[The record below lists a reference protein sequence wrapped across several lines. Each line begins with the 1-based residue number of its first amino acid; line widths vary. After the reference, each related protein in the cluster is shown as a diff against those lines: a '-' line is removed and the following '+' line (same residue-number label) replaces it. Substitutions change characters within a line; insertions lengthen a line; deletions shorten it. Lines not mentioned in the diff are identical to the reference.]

1 MLNSYLYLFNL
12 NEVSEEKGQTF
23 GDPKNIINMNNLHSY
38 ELKKDL
44 RFEIVEMKKGLFSST
59 KKTLLKAQSSQDL
72 EEWVA
77 LFDKLVHK

>member
-1 MLNSYLYLFNL
+1 M
-12 NEVSEEKGQTF
+12 SEEGQTF
-23 GDPKNIINMNNLHSY
+23 AEPKNIINMNNLHSY

-72 EEWVA
+72 EEWVI
-77 LFDKLVHK
+77 LFDKLMPK